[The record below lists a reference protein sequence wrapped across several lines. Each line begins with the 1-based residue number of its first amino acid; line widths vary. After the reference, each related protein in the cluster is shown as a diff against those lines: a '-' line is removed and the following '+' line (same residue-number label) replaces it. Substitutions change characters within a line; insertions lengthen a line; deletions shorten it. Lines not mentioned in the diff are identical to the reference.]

1 MPVQYGAVGAPSN
14 ISAPDGVNLPQLQ
27 GKAGE
32 LIDSAL
38 HGKWYTAA
46 YRGRAFSTGVLIAGV
61 TIPVNTTTSPTFT
74 LYNPLGSGVNLE
86 LISLDVGWPAA
97 AASVVGTLLGSTGVQ
112 APTSVTAGLIY
123 STLIGAGAVPQAKF
137 YTAATIAAITQH
149 MPLITMSTVTDTM
162 NPSHVDFDGAI
173 ILAPGSL
180 FTLTSTPV
188 QTAVALPA
196 LRWAEW
202 PT

>member
-1 MPVQYGAVGAPSN
+1 MPVDYGLVNPPSN
-14 ISAPDGVNLPQLQ
+14 ISVADGQNAPILQ

-32 LIDSAL
+32 QLVTEL
-38 HGKWYTAA
+38 HGKWYTSA
-46 YRGRAFSTGVLIAGV
+46 YRGRVFQTGVLIAGV
-61 TIPVNTTTSPTFT
+61 TIPVNTTTAPTFT

-97 AASVVGTLLGSTGVQ
+97 AASVVGTILGTTGVQ
-112 APTSVTAGLIY
+112 APTAVTAGNIY

-137 YTAATIAAITQH
+137 YTAATIVAITQH
-149 MPLITMSTVTDTM
+149 MPLLNISTVTDTM
-162 NPSHVDFDGAI
+162 NPAHVDFDGRI
-173 ILAPGSL
+173 VLAPGAL

-196 LRWAEW
+196 LSWAEY
-202 PT
+202 PV

>member
-1 MPVQYGAVGAPSN
+1 MYIQGTVGAPSN
-14 ISAPDGVNLPQLQ
+14 VSAVDGSNPNVLQ
-27 GKAGE
+27 GKAAE
-32 LIDSAL
+32 LVVAEL
-38 HGKWYTAA
+38 HGKWYTSA
-46 YRGRAFSTGVLIAGV
+46 YRGRVFQTGVLIAGV

-74 LYNPLGSGVNLE
+74 LFNPLGSGVNLE

-97 AASVVGTLLGSTGVQ
+97 AASVVGTLLGTTGVQ
-112 APTSVTAGLIY
+112 APTATTAGNIY
-123 STLIGAGAVPQAKF
+123 STLIGGGGVPQAKF
-137 YTAATIAAITQH
+137 YTAATIVAITQH

-162 NPSHVDFDGAI
+162 NPAHVDFDGRI

-196 LRWAEW
+196 LSWAEY
-202 PT
+202 PV